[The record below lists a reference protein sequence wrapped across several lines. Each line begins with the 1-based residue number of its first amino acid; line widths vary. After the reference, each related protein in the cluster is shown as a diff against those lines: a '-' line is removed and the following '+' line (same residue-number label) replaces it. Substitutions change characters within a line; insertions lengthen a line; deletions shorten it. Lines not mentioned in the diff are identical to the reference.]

1 MTATIEATKMP
12 KSVPKK
18 RPRRD
23 PEDLVAA
30 LEAKIASIKARAER
44 KRAKANPAIRYTVAA
59 VRNMDKAMATA
70 DDTALKRALEEAHGG
85 LTAYLKLQGV
95 VSANGSAARASGG
108 RRSSTDV
115 EQVGASLLAYV
126 RNNPGQRGEDIAEA
140 MGTDSKT
147 IRLPM
152 KKLIAEGKVRTKG
165 ERRGMRYYAA

>member
-1 MTATIEATKMP
+1 MTLTLEATKMP

-18 RPRRD
+18 RNRRA

-59 VRNMDKAMATA
+59 VRNIDKAMATA
-70 DDTALKRALEEAHGG
+70 DDAVLRSALEEAHGG

-95 VSANGSAARASGG
+95 VSANGSAARTSGG
-108 RRSSTDV
+108 RRSSSDVDQIATD
-115 EQVGASLLAYV
+115 LLGYV
-126 RNNPGQRGEDIAEA
+126 RKNPGQRGEDVAEA

-152 KKLIAEGKVRTKG
+152 KKLIADGQVRTKG
-165 ERRGMRYYAA
+165 ERRGMRYYPA

>member
-1 MTATIEATKMP
+1 MP
-12 KSVPKK
+12 KPVPKK
-18 RPRRD
+18 RNRRA
-23 PEDLVAA
+23 PEELVAA

-44 KRAKANPAIRYTVAA
+44 KRAKANPAIRHTVAA

-70 DDTALKRALEEAHGG
+70 NDAVLRRALDEAHGG

-108 RRSSTDV
+108 RRSSSDV
-115 EQVGASLLAYV
+115 EQMGGSLLAYV

-140 MGTDSKT
+140 MGTDSKA

-152 KKLIAEGKVRTKG
+152 KKLIADGQVRTKG
-165 ERRGMRYYAA
+165 ERRGMRYFSM